1 MPITY
6 VQGQSGKVYPFNISG
21 VSPNQTEQQKIN
33 EVLVGLGD
41 ASAAPVAQEEEA
53 GIVSGF
59 KRGLDRGI
67 RQTGALLGDAL
78 PAVAADLIGAD
89 EYRDRQ
95 LDEYQET
102 MEAIN
107 REAPSFVPT
116 YKDIEDLG
124 DASVYAAETIG
135 QFVPSILTSIAGG
148 GIGGFVGKKAAEK
161 FAKKLVGDAAKK
173 AAQKGTK
180 IGFVSG
186 AFAGSG
192 SQTIPEV
199 YTSVFEET
207 GEKNAA
213 LALVMGSVNASL
225 DAILP
230 VALVGRL
237 TKKAR
242 DEVARGV
249 VARLFIAG
257 GKGFVTEGLTE
268 GIQESNN
275 ILAAK
280 IVDENIDFFSGD
292 NVDRIMEAG
301 IRGAIGGKAIG
312 LVGGFKGESPKQA
325 QKRLESEALQ
335 DAGALGSE
343 IQADLAASEKK
354 QAGLAPDEAV
364 SQAVARQGLNLEKEA
379 AAQAKLQEERN
390 KIDSG
395 NEPVNVS
402 QLPDAPENNAQL
414 TVGLNR
420 QGLQREQIDTIT
432 PAELREYGLTDL
444 ADQIQADQLG
454 ALDSRPENRATAR
467 RTFSQQQYDA
477 AAAKAKEDGEI
488 TIEGI
493 QEVAKTKKGKPV
505 TRETAEKIRDEMIVN
520 RVVAQTSPNKFD
532 AVSEEELQTDPAQP
546 LRNLVDEQKRKISRL
561 ESDKKKQ
568 QETEEKILEIGDLT
582 TEQEA
587 ALLASRQQRDQIE
600 KTLLAARAEARNI
613 QRQVDTIDSR
623 TQAQGQLK
631 DQKFTQ
637 EDSNLA
643 LAAAREASKAEARVE
658 YQQKEAGIVR
668 QLKKDLGKLVGKGA
682 GVNLA
687 TDFVISDDGGGRIIE
702 GSYRPYNKLITLA
715 MGIYDPSLSQSQR
728 LDKLRGVL
736 NHEVIHALRDA
747 GLFTQKEFDVLK
759 NAASK
764 RRFVVSQ
771 DGELVERNYTFLD
784 RAKQINKQ
792 RQNESKEAYN
802 ERVAEEAVAEMF
814 RAWADGKL
822 KVAGRPLTLFQR
834 IVNFFK
840 RVQDVHSAAGFSR
853 VEDIFKDIQS
863 GKVGQRKA
871 GMSGMVRSRSE
882 IDADQSSVP
891 VSEVDRLPNLPTNL
905 IGPVPVVNE
914 AKAKYLA
921 SVGMPNRR
929 QSEYVKVDQELATK
943 IANAYEEAENT
954 PFDPNVQAAYK
965 AMAEETMA
973 QWQFVK
979 DTGIEIEF
987 IRGPNPYPG
996 GSRDVLEDIKNNNH
1010 LFVFAT
1016 KDGFGQSEITEQD
1029 IAENPML
1036 ADSGEIID
1044 GEPATINDIFRIVH
1058 DYFGHGLEGTTFT
1071 ARGEENAW
1079 QAHHRMYSPLAA
1091 QAMTSETRGQNS
1103 WVNFGPFGEQN
1114 RADRENTVYAPQ
1126 KLTILPSFAMEE
1138 GIASDFS
1145 GLPIAQ
1151 EKQRGR
1157 QELREGI
1164 RQPDTAGDGRVVSGR
1179 SARDGRRET
1188 DLGVEGQAVQRG
1200 VAGEGAPQTDED
1212 GLVTLTHFSEKSELQ
1227 NIDPLRQG
1235 SNFSIRGEEGIR
1247 RKMHGAGGRYGDI
1260 YPPRSYFG
1268 LEVGQEGGYIA
1279 EWGVGKNRYET
1290 KVPLTS
1296 LYDIKS
1302 DPDGFRTKAREIAER
1317 DVVPFSEQSRAAET
1331 TSLQLSIL
1339 EKMIND
1345 AGYVGYW
1352 SDSSIGRAAAIFRPT
1367 DVKKFSDPDAQEAF
1381 TENLT
1386 DEDQAT
1392 VQELSDQSRD
1402 QAIPD
1407 DADFSS
1413 LPPEKPLQL
1422 ALNPI
1427 AKRAAIK
1434 GNTAAV
1440 KNPSLFGLI
1449 KDNLGN
1455 YPVVLMAGQDKSTGY
1470 KVPFLRD
1477 FGLHHMLQRNHLQEF
1492 LDSSKYTDLEQPIYD
1507 VMQAWAK
1514 QGYRDGPD
1522 VVSEMR
1528 VRESMRLTMDS
1539 PPRKSPPIVVDLQFI
1554 PPNRLRSG
1562 DGIYTVATAFPR
1574 LREKNRRIVDQ
1585 SSLPV
1590 DFSSTHIRQAQNSI
1604 VYAKSYDVLKKALNL
1619 VTLGSEQTAEKAANT
1634 FGDLF
1639 QDRFL
1644 PIAQVVDRLRAQGAT
1659 IDDAF
1664 DPYLQESLYHGRVG
1678 NRIEEAKNALYEPA
1692 ANKVKE
1698 LDLDAGT
1705 NYEGLAAVS
1714 QFVRDSEKNTGSKRL
1729 AVTDAY
1735 LYALHAKE
1743 RNEYIRSINEGED
1756 AGSGMRDSEADA
1768 IINWVNGL
1776 DAKNR
1781 QVLESVRSIVRDI
1794 VADTNKVRV
1803 EGGLIPE
1810 DFNTGQI
1817 DVNEQGEKVDA
1828 PNFKEYVPLR
1838 GILDPEGEASEDGS
1852 FGAARGQTF
1861 SIRGKED
1868 RRMLGRYEYA
1878 TSILA
1883 GTFMQNQNAVI
1894 RSEKN
1899 AVGQSFLRLIRSQP
1913 ELMSKTAV
1921 ELQSPPMR
1929 RGLVEGAVKMMYDFQ
1944 AKNDDSILVVKEG
1957 GQEILIKTLDPRV
1970 AKALKGATGVSNET
1984 LSGIVR
1990 GFGKVNRYL
1999 SNINTTYN
2007 PEFLITNLVRDIQTA
2022 GVNVNQY
2029 EIEGLTKEIMKNY
2042 GSSFKGVKD
2051 VVRGMRKNKQTGQP
2065 ELPSNITKE
2074 MAEAAGFDINKVS
2087 EADVFRLFQIYGGQ
2101 NSLNTMDT
2109 LQDQLNGIKGIVGD
2123 IAESGAR
2130 GKWNSVKNS
2139 FVGKGAGSLLNL
2151 LDDYNTVVE
2160 NAIRV
2165 STFKSLAPKIGFEK
2179 AAFAARNV
2187 TVDFAKGGE
2196 FKPFMNSVYLFY
2208 NASLQGSFALI
2219 NAATRSPKV
2228 RKIWVSTI
2236 MAGIAFD
2243 QLNAFFSD
2251 EDEDGELVY
2260 DKAPEYILEHNIL
2273 LPLGGLGPSERSH
2286 LSIPLPYG
2294 LNIGYNLGRALS
2306 RSLRGGYD
2314 IGEATSSIFM
2324 TAADAL
2330 NPLGGTNNFYNFA
2343 APTIADPF
2351 VDIMRNEE
2359 EFSGRPIVKE
2369 TSPFDPTP
2377 PPNSQLF
2384 WSTTSP
2390 SLKWVTENVNKATGG
2405 SEFESGLLDF
2415 SPDIVDYWLN
2425 YLTGGAGMFVNRTVD
2440 FTTQTMPK
2448 ALSEGFE
2455 DEFVRQ
2461 TPFLRK
2467 VFYSVSE
2474 REDVG
2479 GFIENRNKVLKARE
2493 VLEETIKLRDPA
2505 AIRSVRERYAKELS
2519 VFGQIRAVNSA
2530 RNRILR
2536 KLRQVDANQN
2546 LTDDQ
2551 KEKITERLREN
2562 LEVLIQRGNRIMG
2575 EADI

>member
-6 VQGQSGKVYPFNISG
+6 VQGQSGRVYPFNISG
-21 VSPNQTEQQKIN
+21 LSPNQTEQQKIN

-41 ASAAPVAQEEEA
+41 ASAAPAEQEEEA
-53 GIVSGF
+53 GIISGF
-59 KRGLDRGI
+59 RRGLDRGI
-67 RQTGALLGDAL
+67 RQTGALLTDAL
-78 PAVAADLIGAD
+78 PAVAADLVGAD

-95 LDEYQET
+95 LAEYEET

-148 GIGGFVGKKAAEK
+148 GIGGFVGKKSAER

-173 AAQKGTK
+173 AAQKGTR
-180 IGFVSG
+180 IGFLSG
-186 AFAGSG
+186 SVAGAG
-192 SQTIPEV
+192 SQTIPEA
-199 YTSVFEET
+199 YTSILEET
-207 GEKNAA
+207 GEKRAA
-213 LALVMGSVNASL
+213 LAFVTGSVNASL

-230 VALVGRL
+230 VALVNRL
-237 TKKAR
+237 TKKGR
-242 DEVARGV
+242 DEVARALV
-249 VARLFIAG
+249 SRLFIAG
-257 GKGFVTEGLTE
+257 GKGAVTEGLTE

-275 ILAAK
+275 LLAAK

-343 IQADLAASEKK
+343 IQSDLAASEKK
-354 QAGLAPDEAV
+354 QADLAPDEAV

-402 QLPDAPENNAQL
+402 QLPDDPDNNAQL

-432 PAELREYGLTDL
+432 PAELRDYGLNDL

-454 ALDSRPENRATAR
+454 ALDNRPENRATAR
-467 RTFSQQQYDA
+467 RPFNQDQYDA
-477 AAAKAKEDGEI
+477 SVAKAKEDGAI

-505 TRETAEKIRDEMIVN
+505 TRETAEKIRDEMVVN

-546 LRNLVDEQKRKISRL
+546 LRNLVEAQKRKISRL
-561 ESDKKKQ
+561 EADQKKQ

-658 YQQKEAGIVR
+658 YQQQEAKIIS
-668 QLKKDLGKLVGKGA
+668 QLKKDLRTLVGKGA
-682 GVNLA
+682 GVKLG
-687 TDFVISDDGGGRIIE
+687 TEFVISDDGGGRIVE
-702 GSYRPYNKLITLA
+702 GSYRPSNKLITLA
-715 MGIYDPSLSQSQR
+715 MGIYDPSLSQAQR

-736 NHEVIHALRDA
+736 NHEVIHALRDS

-840 RVQDVHSAAGFSR
+840 RVQDVHSAAGFAK
-853 VEDIFKDIQS
+853 VEDIFDGIQS
-863 GKVGQRKA
+863 GKIGQRKS
-871 GMSGMVRSRSE
+871 GLPGMVRSRSE
-882 IDADQSSVP
+882 IEADQSSVP
-891 VSEVDRLPNLPTNL
+891 VSSIDRLPNLPTNL
-905 IGPVPVVNE
+905 IGPIPVVNE

-996 GSRDVLEDIKNNNH
+996 GSRDVLEDIRDNNH

-1157 QELREGI
+1157 QELREGA
-1164 RQPDTAGDGRVVSGR
+1164 RQPDTAGDVRSIGGR
-1179 SARDGRRET
+1179 SARDGRGEA

-1200 VAGEGAPQTDED
+1200 VAREGVPQTDED
-1212 GLVTLTHFSEKSELQ
+1212 GLVTLTHFSEKSDLQ
-1227 NIDPLRQG
+1227 SIDPLRQG
-1235 SNFSIRGEEGIR
+1235 SNFRMRGEEEIR
-1247 RKMHGAGGRYGDI
+1247 RKMHGAGGRYGEI

-1268 LEVGQEGGYIA
+1268 LEVGQEGGYVV

-1317 DVVPFSEQSRAAET
+1317 DVVPFSEQSRAADT

-1352 SDSSIGRAAAIFRPT
+1352 SDSSIGRAAAIFSPM
-1367 DVKKFSDPDAQEAF
+1367 DVKKFSDPEAQEAF

-1386 DEDQAT
+1386 NEEQAAI
-1392 VQELSDQSRD
+1392 QDFSDQSRD
-1402 QAIPD
+1402 QALSD
-1407 DADFSS
+1407 VDLSQ
-1413 LPPEKPLQL
+1413 LPLDKPFQL
-1422 ALNPI
+1422 LYNPK
-1427 AKRAAIK
+1427 AKKAAAK
-1434 GNTAAV
+1434 GDISTL
-1440 KNPSLFGLI
+1440 KNPTTFGLI
-1449 KDNLGN
+1449 KDNFGQ
-1455 YPVVLMAGQDKSTGY
+1455 YPVALMVGQDKSTGY
-1470 KVPFLRD
+1470 RVPFLAD
-1477 FGLHHMLQRNHLQEF
+1477 FGLHHIIQRNHVQEF
-1492 LDSSKYTDLEQPIYD
+1492 IESSKYTDIEQPIFD
-1507 VMQAWAK
+1507 VMETWAK
-1514 QGYRDGPD
+1514 QGYRDGQE
-1522 VVSEMR
+1522 VISELGAGK
-1528 VRESMRLTMDS
+1528 SIRLIMNR
-1539 PPRKSPPIVVDLQFI
+1539 PLRKSPPIVVDLAFI
-1554 PPNRLRSG
+1554 PPKRLRSG

-1574 LREKNRRIVDQ
+1574 QKDYKRRIVDQ

-1590 DFSSTHIRQAQNSI
+1590 DFSSAHIRQAQNSI
-1604 VYAKSYDVLKKALNL
+1604 VYSKSYDVLKKALKL
-1619 VTLGSEQTAEKAANT
+1619 ATLGSDQAAEKAANT

-1705 NYEGLAAVS
+1705 NYEALAAAS
-1714 QFVRDSEKNTGSKRL
+1714 EFVRNSEKNTGSRRL

-1743 RNEYIRSINEGED
+1743 RNEYIRSINPGED
-1756 AGSGMRDSEADA
+1756 AGSGMQDSEADR
-1768 IINWVNGL
+1768 IINWVNSL

-1781 QVLESVRSIVRDI
+1781 QVLEDVRSIVRDI

-1810 DFNTGQI
+1810 DFNTGQV

-1828 PNFKEYVPLR
+1828 PNFQEYVPLR

-1899 AVGQSFLRLIRSQP
+1899 AVGQSFLNLIRSQP
-1913 ELMSKTAV
+1913 ELMSRTAV

-1929 RGLVEGAVKMMYDFQ
+1929 RGLVEGAVKMIYDFQ
-1944 AKNDDSILVVKEG
+1944 AKNDDSIIVVKEG
-1957 GQEILIKTLDPRV
+1957 GKEVLIKTLDPRV

-2007 PEFLITNLVRDIQTA
+2007 PEFLITNLFRDLQTA
-2022 GVNVNQY
+2022 GVNINQY
-2029 EIEGLTKEIMKNY
+2029 EIDGLTSELKTNY
-2042 GSSFKGVKD
+2042 LSSFKGVKD
-2051 VVRGMRKNKQTGQP
+2051 VVRGMRKNKQTGKL
-2065 ELPSNITKE
+2065 ELPSGITKE
-2074 MAEAAGFDINKVS
+2074 MAEAADFDINKAS
-2087 EADVFRLFQIYGGQ
+2087 PADVFRLFQIYGGQ
-2101 NSLNTMDT
+2101 NALNTMDT

-2139 FVGKGAGSLLNL
+2139 FVGEKVGSLFNL

-2165 STFKSLAPKIGFEK
+2165 AAFKSLAPKIGFER

-2219 NAATRSPKV
+2219 NAATRSSKV

-2236 MAGIAFD
+2236 MAGVAFD
-2243 QLNAFFSD
+2243 QLNAAFSD

-2330 NPLGGTNNFYNFA
+2330 NPLGGTNNFFNFA

-2377 PPNSQLF
+2377 PPNSQLY

-2390 SLKWVTENVNKATGG
+2390 SLKWVADNINKATGG
-2405 SEFESGLLDF
+2405 SQVESGLLDF
-2415 SPDIVDYWLN
+2415 SPDIIDYWLN
-2425 YLTGGAGMFVNRTVD
+2425 YLTGGAGMFVNRTID
-2440 FTTQTMPK
+2440 FTTKTMPE

-2474 REDVG
+2474 REDVS

-2493 VLEETIKLRDPA
+2493 VLESAIEGGDPS
-2505 AIRSVRERYAKELS
+2505 SVRDVRSRYQKELS
-2519 VFGQIRAVNSA
+2519 VFGKIRAINSA
-2530 RNRILR
+2530 RNRLLR

-2562 LEVLIQRGNRIMG
+2562 LEALIQRGNRIMG